1 MWSYSDIQIKS
12 LYNYRKNEEK
22 KSLSSPSTVIKM
34 LTSLSL
40 ISANNG
46 STLET
51 LDFITK
57 LYYSIIFVY
66 YTSLHYIMLVYIR
79 QNNLNLRK

>member
-51 LDFITK
+51 LDMSQLLLLGK
-57 LYYSIIFVY
+57 VEYGGGPIFEVV
-66 YTSLHYIMLVYIR
+66 LEC
-79 QNNLNLRK
+79 

>member
-1 MWSYSDIQIKS
+1 MK
-12 LYNYRKNEEK
+12 K
-22 KSLSSPSTVIKM
+22 KSLSRPSTVIKM

-51 LDFITK
+51 LDMSQLLLLGK
-57 LYYSIIFVY
+57 VEYGGGPIFEVV
-66 YTSLHYIMLVYIR
+66 LEC
-79 QNNLNLRK
+79 

>member
-1 MWSYSDIQIKS
+1 MK
-12 LYNYRKNEEK
+12 K
-22 KSLSSPSTVIKM
+22 KSLSRPSTVIKM

-51 LDFITK
+51 LDMSQLLLLGK
-57 LYYSIIFVY
+57 VEYGGEPIFEVV
-66 YTSLHYIMLVYIR
+66 LEC
-79 QNNLNLRK
+79 

>member
-1 MWSYSDIQIKS
+1 MISRLGLNPYMIIVKM
-12 LYNYRKNEEK
+12 KK

-51 LDFITK
+51 LDLITM
-57 LYYSIIFVY
+57 LYYNIIIVY
-66 YTSLHYIMLVYIR
+66 YSSLHYIMLLYIS
-79 QNNLNLRK
+79 QN

>member
-1 MWSYSDIQIKS
+1 MK
-12 LYNYRKNEEK
+12 K

-51 LDFITK
+51 LDMSQLLLLGK
-57 LYYSIIFVY
+57 VEYGGGPIFEVV
-66 YTSLHYIMLVYIR
+66 LEC
-79 QNNLNLRK
+79 